1 MSDEE
6 DGVHK
11 LSGYNHTEG
20 GLIIKK
26 KPKPAEQFEFKIPD
40 VPKGSL
46 LGLDKLA
53 GKCSIIKYFIFL
65 INRPKPVIIFSS
77 KTIRSTRSRES

>member
-1 MSDEE
+1 MSDDE

-11 LSGYNHTEG
+11 LAGYNHTEG
-20 GLIIKK
+20 GLVIKK
-26 KPKPAEQFEFKIPD
+26 KPKPNEQFQFKVPD

-53 GKCSIIKYFIFL
+53 GRYSAMQSICKMFY
-65 INRPKPVIIFSS
+65 
-77 KTIRSTRSRES
+77 

>member
-1 MSDEE
+1 MSDDE

-26 KPKPAEQFEFKIPD
+26 KPKPAEQFQFKVPD
-40 VPKGSL
+40 LPKGSL

-53 GKCSIIKYFIFL
+53 SNFSVLLTMTIANYFL
-65 INRPKPVIIFSS
+65 
-77 KTIRSTRSRES
+77 E

>member
-1 MSDEE
+1 MSDDEE
-6 DGVHK
+6 GVHK
-11 LSGYNHTEG
+11 LSGYNNTEG

-53 GKCSIIKYFIFL
+53 GKCY
-65 INRPKPVIIFSS
+65 NRKSCLNLFKPVIVLSS
-77 KTIRSTRSRES
+77 KTVGTRRSKAR

>member
-11 LSGYNHTEG
+11 LSGYNNTEG

-26 KPKPAEQFEFKIPD
+26 KPKPTEQFQFKVPD
-40 VPKGSL
+40 LPRCSL

-53 GKCSIIKYFIFL
+53 GMCCVKIDIDKY
-65 INRPKPVIIFSS
+65 
-77 KTIRSTRSRES
+77 

>member
-1 MSDEE
+1 MSDDE

-11 LSGYNHTEG
+11 LSGYNNTEG

-26 KPKPAEQFEFKIPD
+26 KPKPAEQFQFKIPD

-53 GKCSIIKYFIFL
+53 GKYSNIVQINNYFPLQFLLSIDQF
-65 INRPKPVIIFSS
+65 
-77 KTIRSTRSRES
+77 